1 MMGKVTDNNT
11 AIGHGW
17 EEVEKEIYTSE
28 EIAESDLRV
37 AKLGKFIRAR
47 QRKMAVKEVGDH
59 GGADHPAQ

>member
-37 AKLGKFIRAR
+37 TQIGKFIRAR
-47 QRKMAVKEVGDH
+47 QRKTAVEEVGDH
-59 GGADHPAQ
+59 GGTDHPAQ